1 MEEVTK
7 APDLSALAGK
17 IKLVLSSF
25 PQWDVQQP
33 SKTQRERALSDFE
46 QPQSTF
52 VMGEVENCQPTVV
65 VPQQDLSEDD
75 SHSDSSS
82 SSGEESIRVAVRKEE
97 KPQEGIPMQLI
108 PVSKSPE
115 VTQQAVPE
123 TNIPAETFSSPM
135 KPSKTQK
142 ALMSETSPSPPKQSD
157 ALSFSTKPVEQ
168 SSPPSSTPIP
178 KLAPAT
184 TSQSRGPMMVI
195 SSHSPN
201 REPATKV
208 PIMVTRS
215 EDVNQMREELAKT
228 HASAPDHKE
237 RRACNGCYLS

>member
-1 MEEVTK
+1 MEEVT
-7 APDLSALAGK
+7 ASPDLSALAGK

-25 PQWDVQQP
+25 PHGDVQEP
-33 SKTQRERALSDFE
+33 SKSQRERALSDFE
-46 QPQSTF
+46 QPETTF
-52 VMGEVENCQPTVV
+52 ILGEIENCQPTVV
-65 VPQQDLSEDD
+65 VPQQDLCEDD

-82 SSGEESIRVAVRKEE
+82 SSGEDSITVAVRTDE

-108 PVSKSPE
+108 PASKLP
-115 VTQQAVPE
+115 VDTQQAIPE
-123 TNIPAETFSSPM
+123 TNMPIEAFSSPI
-135 KPSKTQK
+135 KPKETQK
-142 ALMSETSPSPPKQSD
+142 TLISETSPSPPKHPD
-157 ALSFSTKPVEQ
+157 ELSFSTKPVEQ
-168 SSPPSSTPIP
+168 PSPPSSTQVP
-178 KLAPAT
+178 KLAPAI